1 MSEPGVPPT
10 PPYTPPPP
18 PPAGPSGPTVS
29 PNRSLMIALSYLYLL
44 ALIPWLAEKNDP
56 EVQWHAKNG
65 LVLTV
70 AEFVLHIGLTVIN
83 IVLSRIAGGFGC
95 AIGLLAWA
103 LWVGVFVLRVVC
115 IIKGTSGQR
124 FVIPMLSDYVDRF

>member
-1 MSEPGVPPT
+1 MSEPGVPP
-10 PPYTPPPP
+10 PPTYAPPPP
-18 PPAGPSGPTVS
+18 PPAGPGGPTVS

-44 ALIPWLAEKNDP
+44 ALIPLIAEKDDA

-70 AEFVLHIGLTVIN
+70 AEIIVHVGIFFVQ
-83 IVLSRIAGGFGC
+83 IVLSRIVGGLGC
-95 AIGLLAWA
+95 AISLLAWA
-103 LWVGVFVLRVVC
+103 LWLGGLALRILC

-124 FVIPMLSDYVDRF
+124 FAIPVLSDYVSRF

>member
-18 PPAGPSGPTVS
+18 PPMGPTGSAAS
-29 PNRSLMIALSYLYLL
+29 PNRSLMIVLSYLYLL
-44 ALIPWLAEKNDP
+44 VLIPFLVEKNDP

-65 LVLTV
+65 LVLTI
-70 AEFVLHIGLTVIN
+70 AEFVIHFALFILGMALDR
-83 IVLSRIAGGFGC
+83 VLGSLGC
-95 AIGLLAWA
+95 ALGLISWV
-103 LWVGVFVLRVVC
+103 LWVGGFVLRVVC

-124 FVIPMLSDYVDRF
+124 FVIPGLSQYTDRF